1 MNAIVQHLEATTP
14 VYDVRQVTCHR
25 ASCARRRR
33 RVGLVMRPWAAV
45 SVAVGILAG
54 WGAGEGRAP
63 SWDAYAGVRP
73 EPTILGLTVT
83 HITNLGLD
91 IPADAR

>member
-1 MNAIVQHLEATTP
+1 MKTRERKTP
-14 VYDVRQVTCHR
+14 MKRFR
-25 ASCARRRR
+25 
-33 RVGLVMRPWAAV
+33 AAV

-63 SWDAYAGVRP
+63 RWDAYAGVRP

>member
-1 MNAIVQHLEATTP
+1 MKTANVVVSAP
-14 VYDVRQVTCHR
+14 GSR
-25 ASCARRRR
+25 ALCAR
-33 RVGLVMRPWAAV
+33 RVGLVRRFWVAV

-83 HITNLGLD
+83 HITNFGLD